1 MSPTQRKNAKK
12 NAQSENP
19 SDIHQKLDEKYNEL
33 KALIDSNNQTSGE
46 KVYKELKTFLS
57 NCIGEVKELI
67 KSEHKII
74 RNDVSTTQQNLSLR
88 LNKLEQ
94 AQIDNSIEISGLNE
108 AALNSGNSAG
118 DIASQV
124 LKVYGINSFRSAYL
138 NFANYAEKMHALDC
152 KRSQDKGKKCTVYFN
167 HSLTGFNRF
176 IYMQARKVAKSLN
189 LRTAISHGRIFIR
202 KQNEKIGR
210 QVKSEEDLDEIES
223 EGNRE
228 NNLA

>member
-1 MSPTQRKNAKK
+1 M
-12 NAQSENP
+12 
-19 SDIHQKLDEKYNEL
+19 
-33 KALIDSNNQTSGE
+33 
-46 KVYKELKTFLS
+46 
-57 NCIGEVKELI
+57 
-67 KSEHKII
+67 
-74 RNDVSTTQQNLSLR
+74 
-88 LNKLEQ
+88 
-94 AQIDNSIEISGLNE
+94 
-108 AALNSGNSAG
+108 
-118 DIASQV
+118 

-138 NFANYAEKMHALDC
+138 RHVTTKSVKKTLLIVNFANYAEKMHALDC

-223 EGNRE
+223 EGIRE